1 MKRRILAIC
10 DLEVA
15 YACQFME
22 HMNRR
27 KNLPFEVQ
35 AFTSLDN
42 LKMFVQ
48 KTPVEI
54 LLVSERALNGREDEV
69 EQWDIGQVIVLN
81 EGMKLA
87 EKVVYP
93 TVSKYQSSDSVIR
106 EVMAVY
112 AAKSKVKRESSVMKK
127 DAKIIGI
134 YSPVGRC
141 LKTSLALTMGQI
153 LARDRVCLYLNLES
167 YAGFEEL
174 FHVNYNRTLSD
185 VIYYLRKENDN
196 MIHRIN
202 GIVQTMEHLDYIPP
216 VPFPQDVSSV
226 TAKEWA
232 HLLEILRYESTY
244 EIILL
249 DIGEGIENLYD
260 LLEQCDII
268 LTPVKS
274 DVISTAKL
282 AQFEKMLKL
291 WNGQNILERIR
302 RIKLPYYTIQEGK
315 GSFLKQLLWSE
326 LGDFVRNLIWK
337 EKLC

>member
-1 MKRRILAIC
+1 MTGRILAIC

-15 YACQFME
+15 YASQFME
-22 HMNRR
+22 HMNHR

-35 AFTSLDN
+35 AFSSLDN
-42 LKMFVQ
+42 LKVFVQ
-48 KTPVEI
+48 KTPIEI
-54 LLVSERALNGREDEV
+54 LLVSERALFGREMEV
-69 EQWDIGQVIVLN
+69 EQWDVGQVIVLN
-81 EGMKLA
+81 EGMKMA
-87 EKVVYP
+87 ANVTYP

-112 AAKSKVKRESSVMKK
+112 AAQSRQQREAPVMKK
-127 DAKIIGI
+127 DAKVIGV

-153 LARDRVCLYLNLES
+153 LSRDRACLYLNLES

-196 MIHRIN
+196 MTHRIN

-216 VPFPQDVSSV
+216 VPFPQDVASV
-226 TAKEWA
+226 TAKEWVR
-232 HLLEILRYESTY
+232 LLEILRYESTY
-244 EIILL
+244 EIIIL
-249 DIGEGIENLYD
+249 DIGEGIEHLYS
-260 LLEQCDII
+260 LLEQCDTIFM
-268 LTPVKS
+268 PVKS
-274 DVISTAKL
+274 DVISNAKMK
-282 AQFEKMLKL
+282 QFEKILDI
-291 WNGQNILERIR
+291 WNGQKIQERMR
-302 RIKLPYYTIQEGK
+302 KIKLPYYTIQEGK

-326 LGDFVRNLIWK
+326 FGDFVRNLIWK

>member
-1 MKRRILAIC
+1 MTGRILAIC

-15 YACQFME
+15 YASQFME

-35 AFTSLDN
+35 AFTSMDSLRAF
-42 LKMFVQ
+42 LQ

-54 LLVSERALNGREDEV
+54 LLVSERALAGCELEAM
-69 EQWDIGQVIVLN
+69 QWDVGQVVVLG

-87 EKVVYP
+87 ANVEYP
-93 TVSKYQSSDSVIR
+93 IVSKYQSSDSVIR

-112 AAKSKVKRESSVMKK
+112 AAQDRKRREAPVMKK
-127 DAKIIGI
+127 DAKVIGI

-141 LKTSLALTMGQI
+141 QKTSLALTLGQI
-153 LARDRVCLYLNLES
+153 LAKDRACLYLNLES

-174 FHVNYNRTLSD
+174 FHVKYNRTLSD

-196 MIHRIN
+196 MVHRIN

-216 VPFPQDVSSV
+216 VPFPQDIASV
-226 TAKEWA
+226 TAKEWIR
-232 HLLEILRYESTY
+232 LLEILRYESAY
-244 EIILL
+244 ESILL
-249 DIGEGIENLYD
+249 DIGDHVEPVYS

-268 LTPVKS
+268 LVPVKK
-274 DVISTAKL
+274 DVLSMAKME
-282 AQFEKMLKL
+282 QFEKILEI
-291 WNGQNILERIR
+291 WNGQKIQERMR
-302 RIKLPYYTIQEGK
+302 KIKLPYYTLQEGK

-326 LGDFVRNLIWK
+326 FGDFVRNLIWK